1 MFDFLN
7 NGYVGF
13 DGSGTD
19 NGFVKKI
26 IPGLS
31 TDLNDFANG
40 FTSDFEQ
47 SNSGRQGY
55 RDKFFSAFAQDDFE
69 GPLEPD
75 PQSRLALG
83 IQRPADRSA
92 RPDRGLPSRDR

>member
-1 MFDFLN
+1 MKGKHALKFGVDAKTYQQNQVFDFIN
-7 NGYVGF
+7 NGYIGF

-31 TDLNDFANG
+31 ADLNDFANG

-55 RDKFFSAFAQDDFE
+55 RDMFFSVFA
-69 GPLEPD
+69 
-75 PQSRLALG
+75 SRCGATPIRLRYL
-83 IQRPADRSA
+83 
-92 RPDRGLPSRDR
+92 